1 MMGLDPDIRFDKHK
15 GRIQSNAPSQRY
27 GMHFMPDLYEAH
39 NPMGYKAATDMV
51 IELDFS
57 LRETGFGV

>member
-1 MMGLDPDIRFDKHK
+1 
-15 GRIQSNAPSQRY
+15 
-27 GMHFMPDLYEAH
+27 MPDLYEAH